1 MEEIKSILRDR
12 FQKGDMTNEQY
23 KSVCGS
29 QIDPDDVKKYWEM

>member
-1 MEEIKSILRDR
+1 MEQIKNILRDR

-23 KSVCGS
+23 KKVFGS